1 MGGLPA
7 GSHCGRGDH
16 AFCPITVIAHTDPC
30 DHAEAAQTKEHDTR
44 GAAVILDVTA

>member
-16 AFCPITVIAHTDPC
+16 APCPVTVTAPTDPR
-30 DHAEAAQTKEHDTR
+30 DHAEAAQTKEHDT
-44 GAAVILDVTA
+44 ATPS